1 MRLMPWCVAGFL
13 FIAVPLCAQQPTPTA
28 DRARPDQSPDQSKGT
43 APSASAEAAHDGK
56 GQQPPSVPGVRPG
69 GINIGEAVKVGGYG
83 SVRYESN
90 SLTAPKPAGF
100 DFRRFVLTTDA
111 TPTDRVRAY
120 VEIEFERLG
129 GIEVERAVQRSAGGV
144 KFKEEL
150 EGGNGGEISIEQMW
164 GQFKFGEPFSV
175 RVGAILPPLGRF
187 NIAHDDDRWDVP
199 RRSLV
204 DRGAPV
210 LPVHAAWTELGA
222 GIVGSADV
230 GATGRVTYQAYAV
243 NGATL
248 DFAVEKALKSKSGE
262 PGILKL
268 ASEFSLSRGPVNG
281 EGGTRAGTWRVG
293 YSPTLGSEVAF
304 SGYHGRYTPDF
315 LAPVSERI
323 NAVGIDGLLQHGG
336 FAVEGEYIHSD
347 FGNTDRVIRSFID
360 AVTGPGGVPPAPGA
374 AGTETEF
381 TIKDLTPT
389 RQGFWIEARYRFWP
403 AAWHNSVLGK
413 GFENPR
419 LTPLLRY
426 ERVTLKDAID
436 EVAIEG
442 GQIGRG
448 DRQTL
453 RQERT
458 TVGLSYRPTPTV
470 VFSVAVEHNRRLGGD
485 VLVFPAGNTA
495 SSNTSV
501 LAGMAFGF

>member
-1 MRLMPWCVAGFL
+1 MRLISWCTVGLLVTTAPL
-13 FIAVPLCAQQPTPTA
+13 LAQDQTTSSIATRTAQNANASTSSGSDAQQT
-28 DRARPDQSPDQSKGT
+28 QN
-43 APSASAEAAHDGK
+43 
-56 GQQPPSVPGVRPG
+56 QQPPYVPGVRPG
-69 GINIGEAVKVGGYG
+69 GINIGDAVKVGGYG
-83 SVRYESN
+83 SVRFETN
-90 SLTAPKPAGF
+90 SLTAPKPSGF
-100 DFRRFVLTTDA
+100 DLRRFVLTTDA

-120 VEIEFERLG
+120 VEIEFERFG
-129 GIEVERAVQRSAGGV
+129 AIEVERAVQRSTNGA

-150 EGGNGGEISIEQMW
+150 EGGSGSEISIEQMW
-164 GQFKFGEPFSV
+164 GQFKFGTPLSV
-175 RVGAILPPLGRF
+175 RVGAILPPVGRF
-187 NIAHDDDRWDVP
+187 NIAHDDDRWDIP

-230 GATGRVTYQAYAV
+230 GATGRVTYEAYAV

-248 DFAVEKALKSKSGE
+248 DFAIEKALESNAGE

-268 ASEFSLSRGPVNG
+268 ASEFSLARGPVNG
-281 EGGTRAGTWRVG
+281 EGGTRAGTWRLG
-293 YSPTLGSEVAF
+293 YSPTLSSEIAV

-315 LAPVSERI
+315 LAPTREHI
-323 NAVGIDGLLQHGG
+323 NAVALDGLWQHSG

-347 FGNTDRVIRSFID
+347 FGNTDRVIQAFI
-360 AVTGPGGVPPAPGA
+360 ATVTGPGGVAPAPGA
-374 AGTETEF
+374 DGTETEF
-381 TIKDLTPT
+381 TIKGLTPV

-403 AAWHNSVLGK
+403 ARWQNSMLGK
-413 GFENPR
+413 GFQSPR

-442 GQIGRG
+442 GEIARG
-448 DRQTL
+448 SAQTL

-458 TVGLSYRPTPTV
+458 TVGLSYRPMPTI
-470 VFSVAVEHNRRLGGD
+470 VFSLAVEHNRRLDGD
-485 VLVFPAGNTA
+485 VLVFPAGTGA
-495 SSNTSV
+495 SSYTSL
-501 LAGMAFGF
+501 LAGMSFGF